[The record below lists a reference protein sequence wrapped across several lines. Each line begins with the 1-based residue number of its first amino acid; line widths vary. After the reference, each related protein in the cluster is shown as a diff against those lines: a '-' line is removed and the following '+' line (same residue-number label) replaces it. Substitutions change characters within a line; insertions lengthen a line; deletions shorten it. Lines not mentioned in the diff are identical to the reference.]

1 MLILISLLAFIA
13 MLCSLFLFLPFT
25 YSLNLDIQS
34 PFHVQAVLSF
44 LNHGLYYEWDYTFG
58 QKPRKICYTGWHE
71 KMAVRQEQP
80 PGNAAPGQSAPEPE
94 SLEDDDTLSEEMLR
108 KALHDPQVP
117 ESEDSSAASDT
128 FWWKDYALSEECLS
142 SCLSFFLRLLHHSRI
157 RTLQTTGTLGLPQ
170 PHQTGMVAG
179 FLYMLLPEAVQNLQF
194 DFLEE
199 VYDCHIRITGRI
211 YPGVIALY
219 ALSFIISRP
228 VRRLLWAARQ
238 HRKELAHG

>member
-80 PGNAAPGQSAPEPE
+80 PGNAPGQSAPEPE

-128 FWWKDYALSEECLS
+128 FWWKDYVLSEECLS

-170 PHQTGMVAG
+170 PHQTGMMAG
-179 FLYMLLPEAVQNLQF
+179 FLYMLLPEAAQDLQF

-199 VYDCHIRITGRI
+199 VYDCHIRITGRV